1 MFWNPV
7 SKAKYWYTSMP
18 EGDGDTILRIKHFLM
33 VNIKLVEISNNN
45 KLPKGCNK
53 KRVNDKDI
61 DELIETIRRRVQFD
75 EQLDIKIYK
84 H

>member
-1 MFWNPV
+1 
-7 SKAKYWYTSMP
+7 MP
-18 EGDGDTILRIKHFLM
+18 EGDGDTILRIKQFLM

-45 KLPKGCNK
+45 KLPKECNK

-75 EQLDIKIYK
+75 EQFDIKIYK